1 MKKWIATMMFAAAAL
16 ANAADSA
23 QDGNCIAYA
32 SASRREQAAQDAYA
46 LADNPRVAIATAKQA
61 LSNIERAKDQAT
73 VQYLANQYASDCRKI
88 GIRMSNYR

>member
-1 MKKWIATMMFAAAAL
+1 MQKWIATMMCTDAAL

-23 QDGNCIAYA
+23 QVGNCIAYA
-32 SASRREQAAQDAYA
+32 SASRREQAAHDAYA

-61 LSNIERAKDQAT
+61 LANIERAKDQST